1 MSVSYS
7 NTYNFLIYRRNTNA
21 KTAGTPNPN
30 KINML
35 GNWLVFDQYTGNVWA
50 DSYESATVNH
60 AYLLSGHGFVNSN
73 NLSSSDSFTF
83 AGDTVFA
90 ESFNGNTAPEGAYNI
105 PLGGFSSAFGLG
117 TYTRHVGEMSIGVG
131 NINGYTFSSGPRNGV
146 VSPMLFSVGNSNY
159 VDTGTDIKYSETAQD
174 SDGNTSHR
182 SNIFSVTKDY
192 TVTSG
197 ASYIGYTF
205 INNSPNPYN
214 SYVLSNANTSSA
226 LYVNNTTYTTYAY
239 MKSAYIV
246 DSLAARSLD
255 TEDITLS
262 DLYFQNAPLPLGTT
276 SNHVP
281 TQLYRTTGLTSSG
294 SKYYYNVSYT
304 DFSIYVNELNNNYI
318 INWIDYYETTFRDSI
333 CCFKKFV
340 TNPSG
345 DEYSLFNT
353 SELSSLINELK
364 NSYAVIPQKRGSE
377 TDGFIIDNC
386 YPIYSRTSTWGSEKF
401 HIYISWSGVGNT
413 VQGGEIYLRPCKE
426 VYYVLAALA
435 GDVDQWFNNHAETIN
450 NISFNC
456 RWSPVTQ
463 YQDTDTDTSTFNRS
477 TRVNNQIYF
486 CIADGN
492 YYIKYYTGRLQQINL
507 FSSGSSGSTTSGTAS
522 TDGVTLKSSLDT

>member
-1 MSVSYS
+1 MAISYS
-7 NTYNFLIYRRNTNA
+7 NTYNFLIYRRSTTA
-21 KTAGTPNPN
+21 KTGSTPNPS

-35 GNWLVFDQYTGNVWA
+35 GNWLVFDQYTGNIWA
-50 DSYESATVNH
+50 DSYQSASTNY
-60 AYLLSGHGFVNSN
+60 AYLLAGHGFTNPN
-73 NLSSSDSFTF
+73 NLVSSDSFTF
-83 AGDTVFA
+83 AGNAIFA

-117 TYTRHVGEMSIGVG
+117 TYTRHVGEMAVGVG
-131 NINGYTFSSGPRNGV
+131 NINGYTFSSGLRNGV
-146 VSPMLFSVGNSNY
+146 ASPMLFSVGNANY
-159 VDTGTDIKYSETAQD
+159 VDTGAVIKYSETAQD
-174 SDGNTSHR
+174 SDGNTYYR

-192 TVTSG
+192 TATSG

-205 INNSPNPYN
+205 TDNSQDPYN
-214 SYVLSNANTSSA
+214 SYVLSKADLSSA

-239 MKSAYIV
+239 MKSAYIEGGLTV
-246 DSLAARSLD
+246 RSLD

-262 DLYFQNAPLPLGTT
+262 ELYFQDAPLPLGVA

-281 TQLYRTTGLTSSG
+281 SQLYRTTGLTSSG
-294 SKYYYNVSYT
+294 SKYYYNVSYA
-304 DFSIYVNELNNNYI
+304 DFSKYVNELNNNYI

-340 TNPSG
+340 NNPSG

-353 SELSSLINELK
+353 SELNNLITEFK
-364 NSYAVIPQKRGSE
+364 TSYNIIPKVRASN

-386 YPIYSRTSTWGSEKF
+386 YPIYSRTSSLGNEKF
-401 HIYISWSGVGNT
+401 HIYISWSSVGNA

-435 GDVDQWFNNHAETIN
+435 GDVDQWFNNHTETIN
-450 NISFNC
+450 NTSFNC

-463 YQDTDTDTSTFNRS
+463 YQDTDSDTNTFNRS

-486 CIADGN
+486 CIADGK
-492 YYIKYYTGRLQQINL
+492 YYIKYYTGSLQQINL
-507 FSSGSSGSTTSGTAS
+507 FSSGSTTSGTAS
-522 TDGVTLKSSLDT
+522 TGGVTLESSLDT